1 MSSKSITVCFSGHRV
16 LQDPKTEIE
25 KKLEAAV
32 RECINKGAER
42 FLTGGALGF
51 DTLAA
56 KTIIHLRTEYPH
68 IKLILAL
75 PCPPYEQTLKWTAI
89 QAAEYM
95 EILGQ
100 ADEVRVLSSE
110 YTQTCMLDRNR
121 YMVDNSSILIHYL
134 RSNRGGT
141 KYTVNYA
148 STQNVQLVGI

>member
-1 MSSKSITVCFSGHRV
+1 
-16 LQDPKTEIE
+16 
-25 KKLEAAV
+25 
-32 RECINKGAER
+32 
-42 FLTGGALGF
+42 
-51 DTLAA
+51 
-56 KTIIHLRTEYPH
+56 
-68 IKLILAL
+68 
-75 PCPPYEQTLKWTAI
+75 
-89 QAAEYM
+89 M

-148 STQNVQLVGI
+148 ITKNVQLVGI